1 VIFKLYEKR
10 TILIIIIIYILYFNG
25 TIEFSYTLTNRTSDQ
40 NDKNSLKNIVS
51 SNVITTVVAFGGIIS
66 TIFITFYQIKKRQ
79 EEKTI
84 EYNNS
89 LEYDYS
95 IDLRRRRYENYIGLW
110 ELTQIKYSKD
120 SPAYEIENHKK
131 SLSNWYYDKGHGMLL
146 TEHSQ
151 KLFYNFKKYIEDI
164 SGTWKNLTEED
175 RDNKIKDIESAA
187 SALRTNLLK
196 DVGTRISLR
205 NLPSYNQLIIKDPKQ
220 KYDKFHGD
228 CIEFRYAFFG
238 NLDLDLKNKNILF
251 LIMNLDENVPVYA
264 DWQFRMTLNLGEWY
278 FFLWN
283 QKGLVDG
290 ELLNPGNYSITIT
303 ISDILS
309 SEIQFQL
316 SEDLILNVKNID

>member
-1 VIFKLYEKR
+1 VIFKLYEKI
-10 TILIIIIIYILYFNG
+10 TILIIIVICILYFNG
-25 TIEFSYTLTNRTSDQ
+25 TIEFSYTLTNQTGDQ
-40 NDKNSLKNIVS
+40 NDKNSLKDIAS

-84 EYNNS
+84 EHNNS
-89 LEYDYS
+89 LEFDYS

-120 SPAYEIENHKK
+120 SPAYEMENHKK

-151 KLFYNFKKYIEDI
+151 KLFYNFKKNIEDI
-164 SGTWKNLTEED
+164 SGTWNNLTEED
-175 RDNKIKDIESAA
+175 RDNKIKNIESAA

-220 KYDKFHGD
+220 KYDKFHRD

-278 FFLWN
+278 SFLWN
-283 QKGLVDG
+283 QKDPVGG

-316 SEDLILNVKNID
+316 SDDLILNVKDID